1 MENAYGEAERVTMI
15 EEVLASAPPPWHSI
29 ALIGSVLAIFVQML
43 PSWDEIDQVATLDTF
58 SKSEAWIGGPLQLG
72 IYRFIIALTIWSTS
86 LYLLCGP
93 GWSLLTSWKPGSKLR
108 SGATI
113 RLQGIKTMFPF
124 TSWSW
129 NMLGLSYSLNALIAL
144 SVATG
149 QDVWI
154 AQLQNNW
161 LLRLALIV
169 WEVAAPCVILVSTV
183 IRFAIWE
190 MLLKAGGDT
199 SNLKSFRNVMMH
211 NANAFFVVLEVSLL
225 GGLPVRFNEASL
237 APLFGVCYVIFTWN
251 MANRWTERKHGPQ
264 FIYFFFDT
272 TMGKVT
278 TIALVCL
285 LCALLIFYALFA
297 TARIVLDSLSGV
309 FKQAN
314 DGDDYSVT
322 ELACHASFALLL
334 TSAVCRF
341 RDHW

>member
-1 MENAYGEAERVTMI
+1 MI

-154 AQLQNNW
+154 AKQ
-161 LLRLALIV
+161 LALEI
-169 WEVAAPCVILVSTV
+169 
-183 IRFAIWE
+183 
-190 MLLKAGGDT
+190 G
-199 SNLKSFRNVMMH
+199 
-211 NANAFFVVLEVSLL
+211 
-225 GGLPVRFNEASL
+225 
-237 APLFGVCYVIFTWN
+237 
-251 MANRWTERKHGPQ
+251 
-264 FIYFFFDT
+264 
-272 TMGKVT
+272 
-278 TIALVCL
+278 
-285 LCALLIFYALFA
+285 
-297 TARIVLDSLSGV
+297 LDSLGSCRALCHSCLDRYSLCHLGNV
-309 FKQAN
+309 TQSRRRYFQPQILSQCYDAQCQCLFCRVGSFSFGWFARPIQRSFVGTSVWSVLRHFYLEHGQSLDGTQARTTV
-314 DGDDYSVT
+314 Y
-322 ELACHASFALLL
+322 LFL
-334 TSAVCRF
+334 F
-341 RDHW
+341 